1 MEDGVRE
8 VERTAKVKRPPG
20 STRDYARLRT
30 RVEDDWTSS
39 DRFYLEKKRISIR
52 LSPTHRRVRV
62 PSSLFFSPRCP
73 IRRKIVERRM
83 AANDTGPL
91 PLLSSFLSATE
102 EEEEEEEGKE
112 EEIPRGRFYEARST
126 AGKKR
131 HPSE

>member
-1 MEDGVRE
+1 
-8 VERTAKVKRPPG
+8 
-20 STRDYARLRT
+20 
-30 RVEDDWTSS
+30 
-39 DRFYLEKKRISIR
+39 
-52 LSPTHRRVRV
+52 
-62 PSSLFFSPRCP
+62 
-73 IRRKIVERRM
+73 M

-131 HPSE
+131 LFGVRRRWKKSNKKVF

>member
-39 DRFYLEKKRISIR
+39 IAFTWKKKGF
-52 LSPTHRRVRV
+52 PFDFHRRTDVYAFPPLCSSPLVVR
-62 PSSLFFSPRCP
+62 SG
-73 IRRKIVERRM
+73 ERSWRGM